1 MQQESRVKKSLLNAR
16 VNLIFYF
23 LTLALA
29 FFSRKTFLD
38 CLGAEFIGLTGTL
51 GNILGFLNL
60 AESGVSAAIA
70 VVLYAP
76 LYESNQQKI
85 KEIVS
90 VLGYLYHTIG
100 KITIKYF
107 RNILPIEANK
117 IEKVPKKL
125 KQPLKSFHPFK
136 GVG

>member
-29 FFSRKTFLD
+29 FFSRKIFLD
-38 CLGAEFIGLTGTL
+38 GLGADFIGLTSTL
-51 GNILGFLNL
+51 GNLLAFLNL

-76 LYESNQQKI
+76 LFEHNEQKI

-90 VLGYLYHTIG
+90 VMGYL
-100 KITIKYF
+100 
-107 RNILPIEANK
+107 
-117 IEKVPKKL
+117 
-125 KQPLKSFHPFK
+125 
-136 GVG
+136 